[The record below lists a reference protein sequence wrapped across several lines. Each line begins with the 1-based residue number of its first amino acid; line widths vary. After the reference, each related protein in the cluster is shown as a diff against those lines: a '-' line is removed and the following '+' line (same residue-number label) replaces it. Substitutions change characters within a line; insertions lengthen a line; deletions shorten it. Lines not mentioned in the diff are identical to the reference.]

1 MLVATKPLD
10 FGKRELLR
18 IWASDFEIA
27 LLANRSVAVL
37 FLVFSSFITG
47 IVVEKF
53 ITLALGQAL
62 GLEFMEEVLK
72 TQR

>member
-1 MLVATKPLD
+1 MVATKPLD
-10 FGKRELLR
+10 FGKREFLR
-18 IWASDFEIA
+18 IWASDFETA

-37 FLVFSSFITG
+37 FLVFSSFIRG